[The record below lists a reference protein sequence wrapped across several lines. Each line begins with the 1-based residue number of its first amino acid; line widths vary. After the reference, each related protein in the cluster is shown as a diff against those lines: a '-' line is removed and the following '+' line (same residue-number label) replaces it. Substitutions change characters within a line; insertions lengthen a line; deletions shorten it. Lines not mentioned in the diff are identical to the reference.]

1 MTDLAAQGTSARP
14 RPRTDV
20 KISRI
25 LFTVVRFTFLGLLIL
40 AVVFPLLWVS
50 STSLKSY
57 AENQVVPP
65 TLFPESPTFRNYQ
78 LQLNLGNRSEGQEFG
93 GGGISP
99 LPQYILNGV
108 IISTATTVAVIVMA
122 LMAGYSFSRFAI
134 PGREATLMFFLAS
147 QMFPFIAL
155 IVSIYLMY
163 RNLGLLNTYVGIVI
177 AITGILLPFAVWIM
191 KGFCDSIEK
200 EFDEAALMEGAGR
213 LRILFTIIAP
223 VLKPAIVAVGMFS
236 FLGAWNHL
244 FFVLIIGKE
253 DRVRTVPLALLMQM
267 HNLRENHGSLAASLI
282 IVSVPIVVV
291 YLALQR
297 QFAEGLTAGSI
308 KG

>member
-1 MTDLAAQGTSARP
+1 MRIP
-14 RPRTDV
+14 
-20 KISRI
+20 RI
-25 LFTVVRFTFLGLLIL
+25 LFTVVRFIFLGLVIL
-40 AVVFPLLWVS
+40 AVVLPLFWVS
-50 STSLKSY
+50 ATSFKSY
-57 AENQVVPP
+57 AEAQAVPP
-65 TLFPESPTFRNYQ
+65 TLFPESPTFRNYL
-78 LQLNLGNRSEGQEFG
+78 LQLNLGDRSEGQEFG

-99 LPQYILNGV
+99 LPRYILNGV
-108 IISTATTVAVIVMA
+108 IVSSSVTVAVIVMA

-134 PGREATLMFFLAS
+134 PGREAAMMFFLAS

-163 RNLGLLNTYVGIVI
+163 RNLGLLNTYVGIII
-177 AITGILLPFAVWIM
+177 AVSGILLPFAVWIM

-200 EFDEAALMEGAGR
+200 EFDEAALIEGAGR
-213 LRILFTIIAP
+213 LRILFTLIAP
-223 VLKPAIVAVGMFS
+223 VLKPAITAVGMFS

-244 FFVLIIGKE
+244 FFVLVIGKE

-267 HNLRENHGSLAASLI
+267 HNLRENYGTLTASLL

-297 QFAEGLTAGSI
+297 QFAEGLTAGAV

>member
-1 MTDLAAQGTSARP
+1 MR
-14 RPRTDV
+14 
-20 KISRI
+20 ISTVW
-25 LFTVVRFTFLGLLIL
+25 FKVVRFSFLGLATL
-40 AVVFPLLWVS
+40 AVAFPLYWVAA
-50 STSLKSY
+50 TSVKTH
-57 AENQVVPP
+57 AEAMSVPP
-65 TLFPESPTFRNYQ
+65 TWFPENPTFRNYL
-78 LQLNLGNRSEGQEFG
+78 LQLNLGDRSEGAEYG

-99 LPQYILNGV
+99 LPRYTLNGV
-108 IISTATTVAVIVMA
+108 IVSSSVTVAVIVIA
-122 LMAGYSFSRFAI
+122 LMAGYGFSRFAI
-134 PGREATLMFFLAS
+134 PGREAALMFFLAS

-155 IVSIYLMY
+155 IVSIYIMY
-163 RNLGLLNTYVGIVI
+163 RNLGLLNTYIGIII
-177 AITGILLPFAVWIM
+177 AISGILLPFSVWIM

-200 EFDEAALMEGAGR
+200 EFEEAALIEGSGR

-223 VLKPAIVAVGMFS
+223 VLKPAIISVGMFS

-267 HNLRENHGSLAASLI
+267 GNLIQHYGNLTTSLL

-291 YLALQR
+291 YIILQK
-297 QFAEGLTAGSI
+297 QFAEGLTAGAV